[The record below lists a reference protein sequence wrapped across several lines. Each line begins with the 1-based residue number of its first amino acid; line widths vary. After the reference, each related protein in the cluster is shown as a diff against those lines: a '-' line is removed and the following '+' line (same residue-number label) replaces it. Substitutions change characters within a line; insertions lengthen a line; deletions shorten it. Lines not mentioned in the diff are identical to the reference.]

1 MRVLQDETVF
11 VLLNNANERQIS
23 HFSFLIS
30 HLYLCT
36 AFEKKGRL
44 AQLV

>member
-1 MRVLQDETVF
+1 MKV
-11 VLLNNANERQIS
+11 VLLNNANKLIIS

-30 HLYLCT
+30 HFSLYLCT